1 MRMNRHR
8 RSVKLADTLLDTFD
22 IRQTMKSIQSR
33 IEKIEK
39 KLNLED
45 KTEWL
50 RIPDPNNPGQTIE
63 IKGCRTLAEFLVGY
77 RD

>member
-1 MRMNRHR
+1 MN
-8 RSVKLADTLLDTFD
+8 
-22 IRQTMKSIQSR
+22 KSIQSR

-39 KLNLED
+39 ELDIED

-63 IKGCRTLAEFLVGY
+63 IKGCRSLAEFLLRY
-77 RD
+77 